1 MPLTT
6 QFALSSPSLYQTM
19 DEIVCVIPPSFAHIQ
34 DPPPCR
40 RSKMVK
46 TLVVYEGQKQKSCD
60 APTNSCTKWSE
71 MKLESE
77 NVERG
82 LGLLEKGRKE
92 TLNR

>member
-1 MPLTT
+1 
-6 QFALSSPSLYQTM
+6 
-19 DEIVCVIPPSFAHIQ
+19 
-34 DPPPCR
+34 
-40 RSKMVK
+40 MVK

-92 TLNR
+92 TLNRWSY